1 MARPNSQY
9 RSASSSLTL
18 MQEIFCCWSLD
29 GNKNGG
35 KEVLGKGNGGKGGK
49 RTEMEKEKKILCC
62 LDEKENKK
70 RTY

>member
-1 MARPNSQY
+1 
-9 RSASSSLTL
+9 

-35 KEVLGKGNGGKGGK
+35 KEELGKGNGGKGGK

-62 LDEKENKK
+62 LDEKKNKK
-70 RTY
+70 RKY